1 MRDPARGNGGNTGA
15 RKEVRVQRADAHPG
29 RREAAEPGNEVRSRE
44 RQEIDEHGG
53 HARQRGPAQGL
64 MKDAD
69 ATTGN
74 RLRKTGAEIATAG
87 NDKGWIDLDTDGDSA
102 GPGGRGKNP
111 AVPRTQVHEQIAGY
125 DVESAC
131 NRSGNGRRNRPVRG
145 VRQRNDAAA
154 ERDPTE
160 DVPRRGQETSAR

>member
-1 MRDPARGNGGNTGA
+1 
-15 RKEVRVQRADAHPG
+15 
-29 RREAAEPGNEVRSRE
+29 
-44 RQEIDEHGG
+44 
-53 HARQRGPAQGL
+53 

-69 ATTGN
+69 AAARN
-74 RLRKTGAEIATAG
+74 RLGKTGAEIATAR
-87 NDKGWIDLDTDGDSA
+87 NDKGGIDLDTDGNSA
-102 GPGGRGKNP
+102 GPDSRRENT
-111 AVPRTQVHEQIAGY
+111 AVARTQVHEQIAGY